1 MDPLSFLEK
10 ILLPT
15 KNKEKLNGLEEDH
28 LVEQA
33 VRQQGQALAT
43 NFLAISKL
51 REWKGSTKKKSHEVT
66 EHLQQ
71 VGVLKQETP
80 KLHEE
85 LQWSQ
90 QEAFL
95 AEKSKEALKISNKN
109 TELQAEVEKLKEELA
124 KKDEERTEGR
134 GVGERKGSPHW
145 WCC

>member
-51 REWKGSTKKKSHEVT
+51 RE
-66 EHLQQ
+66 
-71 VGVLKQETP
+71 
-80 KLHEE
+80 
-85 LQWSQ
+85 
-90 QEAFL
+90 
-95 AEKSKEALKISNKN
+95 
-109 TELQAEVEKLKEELA
+109 
-124 KKDEERTEGR
+124 
-134 GVGERKGSPHW
+134 
-145 WCC
+145 